1 MQNLGKYA
9 VSHHHNI
16 ICRPDLYDQT
26 LRWDGPQPVRRVDPT
41 CIPLKA
47 PDADAAASSSSS
59 SSSDRVLDLKRM
71 PDEECPIAAAAANIT
86 NADLKPAP
94 FVPDLPPLVRE
105 IEEFESRE
113 SVGSSATSGSGG
125 SGAGVGVGSAAS
137 ASASGNSVS
146 GSGSGSAGKRPNSHY
161 VHNLYAYPLSV
172 DFGSFSKTRNVAVR
186 VQLRLDD
193 EGVGSGLGGGS
204 AGTGAGAS
212 KSRVISTVRSTP
224 SVIWHF

>member
-1 MQNLGKYA
+1 
-9 VSHHHNI
+9 
-16 ICRPDLYDQT
+16 
-26 LRWDGPQPVRRVDPT
+26 
-41 CIPLKA
+41 
-47 PDADAAASSSSS
+47 
-59 SSSDRVLDLKRM
+59 M

-113 SVGSSATSGSGG
+113 SGGGGGGSNTSGSGS

-137 ASASGNSVS
+137 VSASGSSSS
-146 GSGSGSAGKRPNSHY
+146 GSSSGSAGKRPNSHY

-193 EGVGSGLGGGS
+193 EGVGSSLGSGS
-204 AGTGAGAS
+204 AGVGAGAS
-212 KSRVISTVRSTP
+212 KSRVISTVQNTSA
-224 SVIWHF
+224 VIWNCPFSRHRYL